1 MPGSTGPDNNTYTI
15 PEVQLG
21 DTFNF
26 WRDATNTAIYK
37 LNKLKI
43 YDAVG
48 SGSIGVTYGSTGAWS
63 ASLAPTITEGLTFTQ
78 RIVFSN
84 GITAAGVYSSR
95 GITAIAGIWT
105 TGGLSADRL
114 YVGGGSTFA
123 SIVAFA
129 NGLSASTIYASSGS
143 TFASSVSVGGGLS
156 AANIYGSGGSTF
168 AGVFYVGGGATFA
181 STTDHTGAARFAGG
195 LSASSIYGGSV
206 GSTFASNVSVGGG
219 LSAANIYGSGGS
231 TFAGVF
237 YVGGGATFASTTNHT
252 GAARFA
258 GGVTASTLQVT
269 GNTTVGSTS
278 TSATLGVCGSVLLFG
293 QTPLRFADADS
304 SHWVAFRA
312 PTGVTSNTTWTLPS
326 GDGSAGQVLFTDG
339 GGSLSWKAADGATG
353 LDRYVQYNQGLA
365 LGACGGFVFEYTDAS
380 GICSGSIGLSG
391 GLYCNKTV
399 AIGLTQGAVTPRLY
413 PASTAKLEV
422 RGDIRIPSNG
432 FFVNK
437 GMTLPSAGITVAAD
451 ENVFMAGTLIVPSG
465 ATLTVQTDGYIVIL

>member
-143 TFASSVSVGGGLS
+143 TFASS
-156 AANIYGSGGSTF
+156 
-168 AGVFYVGGGATFA
+168 
-181 STTDHTGAARFAGG
+181 
-195 LSASSIYGGSV
+195 
-206 GSTFASNVSVGGG
+206 VSVGGG

-451 ENVFMAGTLIVPSG
+451 ENAFIAGTLVVPSG
-465 ATLTVQTDGYIVIL
+465 ATLTVQTGGYIVIL

>member
-1 MPGSTGPDNNTYTI
+1 
-15 PEVQLG
+15 
-21 DTFNF
+21 
-26 WRDATNTAIYK
+26 
-37 LNKLKI
+37 
-43 YDAVG
+43 
-48 SGSIGVTYGSTGAWS
+48 
-63 ASLAPTITEGLTFTQ
+63 
-78 RIVFSN
+78 
-84 GITAAGVYSSR
+84 
-95 GITAIAGIWT
+95 
-105 TGGLSADRL
+105 
-114 YVGGGSTFA
+114 
-123 SIVAFA
+123 
-129 NGLSASTIYASSGS
+129 LSASS
-143 TFASSVSVGGGLS
+143 
-156 AANIYGSGGSTF
+156 IYGGSVGSTF

-451 ENVFMAGTLIVPSG
+451 ENAFIAGTLVVPSG
-465 ATLTVQTDGYIVIL
+465 ATLTVQTGGYIVIL

>member
-1 MPGSTGPDNNTYTI
+1 
-15 PEVQLG
+15 LG

-143 TFASSVSVGGGLS
+143 TFASS
-156 AANIYGSGGSTF
+156 
-168 AGVFYVGGGATFA
+168 
-181 STTDHTGAARFAGG
+181 
-195 LSASSIYGGSV
+195 
-206 GSTFASNVSVGGG
+206 VSVGGG